1 MYRQVKVSAISIKP
15 KKWDKEH
22 NYNLVESY
30 FRLAASENP
39 DLILTTE
46 GVLEGYGI
54 MEVLEGRQSPDKL
67 FDIAEPIDGPY
78 INRFREL
85 AIELKTCLCFGFAE
99 IISNNLYNTAVFID
113 KDGLIRGKYH
123 KTQFAEGTIP
133 TCNFNRVGNA
143 LRAFDTP
150 IGRMGFIIC
159 NDRWNPMITR
169 ALVLDGAQVILIP
182 SWGSKSKEQNR
193 TVLARARENGVPI
206 VEANVGMNL
215 IINKGEI
222 VAYDWGNNK
231 VTTGIID
238 VPAPV
243 SVYNARQ
250 YEREYLKL
258 QHPEMEKRF
267 QRTMKRIKENSI
279 FNKNENCPCGNG
291 KTFANCHYQSR

>member
-123 KTQFAEGTIP
+123 KTQFAEGTIS

-159 NDRWNPMITR
+159 TI
-169 ALVLDGAQVILIP
+169 DGIP
-182 SWGSKSKEQNR
+182 
-193 TVLARARENGVPI
+193 
-206 VEANVGMNL
+206 
-215 IINKGEI
+215 
-222 VAYDWGNNK
+222 
-231 VTTGIID
+231 
-238 VPAPV
+238 
-243 SVYNARQ
+243 
-250 YEREYLKL
+250 
-258 QHPEMEKRF
+258 
-267 QRTMKRIKENSI
+267 
-279 FNKNENCPCGNG
+279 
-291 KTFANCHYQSR
+291 